1 MADGNVEKQGYLG
14 DLMQKPMA
22 QLKELLD
29 RQNKI
34 LQNKKFISS
43 LPDKGKKISD
53 LADRLRRA
61 IEEKEKVD
69 ATSSLF
75 QKMQLE
81 SDDEDQVSFYRKIIN
96 KSDKRKEETDDRLAP
111 KVDGFQTCDIS
122 MDTDDV
128 SAGNICDF
136 DKSRE
141 NKDTMHGSLD
151 RTSITDRDTT
161 RRKDKKMDAMRSAEK
176 MDLTGDTKIDR
187 TIKNKG
193 KRYSVE
199 EESAL
204 FPPKAKYEC
213 AKMLSVEDSCKLQE
227 EQNKRIQEIQ
237 AQHIAARL
245 SQRLNIKMEP
255 HLPEGSTVVYDDS
268 RDTEVPSISDDSGDE
283 PDYPD

>member
-34 LQNKKFISS
+34 LQNKKLISS

-61 IEEKEKVD
+61 IKEKEKVD
-69 ATSSLF
+69 TTSALF

-111 KVDGFQTCDIS
+111 KVDVLQNCDIS
-122 MDTDDV
+122 KDTGSV
-128 SAGNICDF
+128 STGNIC

-151 RTSITDRDTT
+151 SASVTDTS
-161 RRKDKKMDAMRSAEK
+161 RRNAEK
-176 MDLTGDTKIDR
+176 MDVMRNAEKTDLTGDTK
-187 TIKNKG
+187 TEKAIKSKG
-193 KRYSVE
+193 KRYSPE

-227 EQNKRIQEIQ
+227 EQNKRVQEIQ
-237 AQHIAARL
+237 VQHIAARL
-245 SQRLNIKMEP
+245 AQRLNIKMEP
-255 HLPEGSTVVYDDS
+255 HLPERSTVVYDDS
-268 RDTEVPSISDDSGDE
+268 RDAKVPSISDDSGDE